1 MEKKH
6 FDEININDK
15 FFDSLKSDY
24 PGFSD
29 WYAKK
34 SNEYAYVQYDKTG
47 GLLGFL
53 FLKMEYNSV
62 NDTDPIISAQ
72 KILKVG
78 TFKIDAHGTKL
89 GERFIKVITD
99 TAMKEKA
106 DLCYVTIFSK
116 HIGLINLLKKFGFIE
131 YGIKSSSAGREI
143 VYSKDMRNCLGN
155 LNLDYPLIKTKNVKK
170 YILGIY
176 PQYHSIMFPDSI
188 LTTENPSLI
197 KDISYGNSIHK
208 IYICRMNGI
217 DNLKQGDILVIYR
230 TADDNKTAEYSS
242 VVTSIGVVE
251 NVKRQDEFADFND
264 FYKYSSQYSVFDK
277 ADLEYW
283 YNRGYCRAIKFA
295 YNIALNK
302 RITRHDLIEEIG
314 LDRGAYWGFFELSDA
329 EFSEIIRRS
338 NVDSEYFIY

>member
-6 FDEININDK
+6 IDKININDK

-143 VYSKDMRNCLGN
+143 VYIKDMRNCLGN

-283 YNRGYCRAIKFA
+283 YNRGYCRAIKFT

>member
-1 MEKKH
+1 MEKKQ
-6 FDEININDK
+6 FDQIDINDK

-34 SNEYAYVQYDKTG
+34 RKEYAYVQYDKVG
-47 GLLGFL
+47 SLLGFL

-62 NDTDPIISAQ
+62 NDTVPIISAP

-78 TFKIDAHGTKL
+78 TFKIDAHGTRL

-106 DLCYVTIFSK
+106 DLCYVTIFPK
-116 HIGLINLLKKFGFIE
+116 HIGLINLLKKFGFME
-131 YGIKSSSAGREI
+131 YGLKNSGAGRETVFI
-143 VYSKDMRNCLGN
+143 KNMRICLGN
-155 LNLDYPLIKTKNVKK
+155 LNLDYPLIKPNNVKK

-176 PQYHSIMFPDSI
+176 PRYHSIMFPDSI

-251 NVKRQDEFADFND
+251 NVKRQDEFTDFND

-277 ADLEYW
+277 TDLEYW
-283 YNRGYCRAIKFA
+283 YNRGYCRAIKFT

-314 LDRGAYWGFFELSDA
+314 LDRNAYWGFFELSDA

-338 NVDSEYFIY
+338 NVDSDYFIY

>member
-143 VYSKDMRNCLGN
+143 VYIKDMRNCLGN
-155 LNLDYPLIKTKNVKK
+155 LNLDYPLIKTKNAKK

-176 PQYHSIMFPDSI
+176 PQYHSIMFPDSL

-283 YNRGYCRAIKFA
+283 YNRGYCRAIKFT